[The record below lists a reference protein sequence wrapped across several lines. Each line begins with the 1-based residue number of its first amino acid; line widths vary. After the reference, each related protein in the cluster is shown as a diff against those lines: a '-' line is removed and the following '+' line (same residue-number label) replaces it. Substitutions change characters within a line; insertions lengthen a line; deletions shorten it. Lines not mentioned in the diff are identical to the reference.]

1 METSDKCI
9 TETLEEILSLEEER
23 AGIKHLQGYG
33 WLHHGGFRDPAIHP
47 SMIKTLFYCKANK
60 QASKHGNIL
69 NSQVTGSNPRH
80 FDQIESTR
88 SRLLLDMLF
97 TCWTVGSLRL

>member
-1 METSDKCI
+1 MMETSDKCI

-69 NSQVTGSNPRH
+69 NKQSGYRFKSKT
-80 FDQIESTR
+80 
-88 SRLLLDMLF
+88 L
-97 TCWTVGSLRL
+97 